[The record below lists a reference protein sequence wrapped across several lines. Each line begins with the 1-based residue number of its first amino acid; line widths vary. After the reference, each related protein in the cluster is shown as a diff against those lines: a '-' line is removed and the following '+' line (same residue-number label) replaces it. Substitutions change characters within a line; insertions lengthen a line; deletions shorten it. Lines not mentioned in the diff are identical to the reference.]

1 MRRATLLGVL
11 AALATMPAAAG
22 RADSWCIRDK
32 AGTIAPICAFSS
44 SADCIHAALVGPS
57 GSVCVQEGTLAA
69 RFNQRD
75 DKAKRRYRREA
86 DRDFH
91 DRDFYDR

>member
-1 MRRATLLGVL
+1 MRRETFAGVL

-32 AGTIAPICAFSS
+32 DRIIAPICAFSS

-57 GSVCVQEGTLAA
+57 GSVCVQEGTPAA
-69 RFNQRD
+69 KVGDRAE
-75 DKAKRRYRREA
+75 KPAKRRFRREA
-86 DRDFH
+86 DRDFS
-91 DRDFYDR
+91 DR